1 MLSFRIM
8 QMLRALACGLA
19 FLCFSTAHAAPAEPF
34 KWDPKVVRG
43 TLDNGFEYYLVPS
56 PKASHQVGLHL
67 IVRAGS
73 VDERDDQ
80 SGVAHMVEHMVFHA
94 TRGHPEGL
102 HAFFKKNGLTIGRHY
117 NAQTNFERTLYML
130 GLDPRTQSL
139 QMGLEALGEIAG
151 GALMPEESLEKERS
165 VILEEWRMKLGVRE
179 RMESQR
185 RALLRSGSLAPE
197 RPTIGTEASIRG
209 QSAQALRAF
218 YADWYRPGNMALIVV
233 GDMDLKTI
241 EPMIRARFGGL
252 KAAALPP
259 RNALDPVLGET
270 LRIGRM
276 QDAESGSSQ
285 VGWVSRF
292 GGDNRQD
299 SEGLRHRLLDRLAER
314 MVRHT
319 VRQQAMGLPASVESL
334 SSRKGDLG
342 PTVESLGVAASVS
355 LQGHQDGLKQ
365 ILLAKERLL
374 RGPIDTAVLKGE
386 LDEIRRLNAGGVKVR
401 DRRDQATWLQLVN
414 EVVTTGRVLQDPV
427 QKQAQIDAILPSLT
441 AEAVHER
448 IRRWLS
454 SPDRLVF
461 MIAPGLSPLTL
472 PTQAEVLALEQ
483 QIADAPLPPLPS
495 SRTESVAAVNMPVL
509 DTSGAI
515 TAQVPDAAK
524 DVTRW
529 QLANGDQFIW
539 LRTQDKTLHFAA
551 RSGAGYRLPGAQ
563 AWEWQMAEQL
573 ARDSDLKGQ
582 AAGALSQWQKARQI
596 SLSQS
601 QTATQLRQDARV
613 KASDLDDLF
622 RLSAA
627 RQVMTSIP
635 ADGVRRAA
643 RQLQRQDAKRP
654 DSVNAQLAAAM
665 STLRFG
671 DQAMDRAPQKA
682 DLQALEGEEGAQRIQ
697 TRWQQ
702 LAAQPVSYFLMGD
715 VDPAILKALVQRH
728 LAGIARQAAASSA
741 QPLLQEP
748 GSRER
753 ILAIGIEPQASVR
766 AQGSQAMDWT
776 PERAIGAAVLSR
788 VIHRALRTELRDKES
803 GVYRLSFELTLDPH
817 TNRLNSELHYTADPA
832 RIKDLWARTRQV
844 LAALPNH
851 LDPQVLQQELR
862 RMQQQEQARQGDPD
876 TRFQRLQLS
885 LQVWGDAR
893 YIEQSKALGSA
904 LTADKL
910 EPLIKALDLNR
921 DQCSVLLLPRSGV

>member
-1 MLSFRIM
+1 MFSFRIM
-8 QMLRALACGLA
+8 QMLRALACCLA
-19 FLCFSTAHAAPAEPF
+19 LLWSSTAHAAPAEPF

-67 IVRAGS
+67 VVRAGS
-73 VDERDDQ
+73 VDEREDQ

-117 NAQTNFERTLYML
+117 NAQTNFERTLYVL

-151 GALMPEESLEKERS
+151 GALMPEEALEKERS

-185 RALLRSGSLAPE
+185 RALLRAGSLAPE
-197 RPTIGTEASIRG
+197 RPTIGSEASIRG

-252 KAAALPP
+252 KAAALPS
-259 RNALDPVLGET
+259 RNALDPVLGNT

-292 GGDNRQD
+292 SGDNRQD
-299 SEGLRHRLLDRLAER
+299 SDGLRQRLLDRLAER
-314 MVRHT
+314 VLRHT
-319 VRQQAMGLPASVESL
+319 VRQQAMGLPTSVESL
-334 SSRKGDLG
+334 TSRKGDLG
-342 PTVESLGVAASVS
+342 PTVESLGFAASVS
-355 LQGHQDGLKQ
+355 LQGHQEGLKQ
-365 ILLAKERLL
+365 ILLARERLL
-374 RGPIDTAVLKGE
+374 REPIDTAVLNRE
-386 LDEIRRLNAGGVKVR
+386 LDEIRRLNAEGLKVR
-401 DRRDQATWLQLVN
+401 DRRDQSAWLQLIN
-414 EVVTTGRVLQDPV
+414 EMVTTGRVLQDPA

-441 AEAVHER
+441 AAAVQER
-448 IRRWLS
+448 IHRWLN

-472 PTQAEVLALEQ
+472 PTQAEVLALEK
-483 QIADAPLPPLPS
+483 QIAAMPLPPLPS
-495 SRTESVAAVNMPVL
+495 AKEELVATVNMPVL

-529 QLANGDQFIW
+529 QLSNGDEFIW

-582 AAGALSQWQKARQI
+582 AAGALAQWQKARKI

-622 RLSAA
+622 RLLAA
-627 RQVMTSIP
+627 RQVMTAIP

-643 RQLQRQDAKRP
+643 HQLQRQAARRP
-654 DSVNAQLAAAM
+654 DSVNAQLALAM
-665 STLRFG
+665 STLRFA
-671 DQAMDRAPQKA
+671 DQAMDRAPQMA
-682 DLQALEGEEGAQRIQ
+682 DLQALESEEGAQRIQ
-697 TRWQQ
+697 TRWRQ

-715 VDPAILKALVQRH
+715 ADPAILKTLVQRH
-728 LAGIARQAAASSA
+728 LAGIARQPASSA
-741 QPLLQEP
+741 QPLLQEA

-753 ILAIGIEPQASVR
+753 VLAIGTEPQASVR
-766 AQGSQAMDWT
+766 AQGSQALDWT

-803 GVYRLSFELTLDPH
+803 GVYRLNFEMTLDPH

-832 RIKDLWARTRQV
+832 RIKALWARTREV
-844 LAALPNH
+844 LASLPAH

-885 LQVWGDAR
+885 LQVWDDAR

-904 LTADKL
+904 LAADKL

-921 DQCSVLLLPRSGV
+921 DQCSVMLLPKGGV

>member
-1 MLSFRIM
+1 MFSFRTM
-8 QMLRALACGLA
+8 QMLRALSCCLA
-19 FLCFSTAHAAPAEPF
+19 FLCFSPVYAAPAEPF
-34 KWDPKVVRG
+34 NWDPKVVRG
-43 TLDNGFEYYLVPS
+43 TLENGFTYYLVPS
-56 PKASHQVGLHL
+56 SKVSHHVGLHL

-102 HAFFKKNGLTIGRHY
+102 HAFFKKSGLIIGRHY

-130 GLDPRTQSL
+130 DLDPRTQSL

-151 GALMPEESLEKERS
+151 GALMPEEALEKERF

-185 RALLRSGSLAPE
+185 RALLRAGSMAPE

-209 QSAQALRAF
+209 QSAQSLRDF

-233 GDMDLKTI
+233 GDMDLTTI
-241 EPMIRARFGGL
+241 EPMIRARFSGL

-259 RNALDPVLGET
+259 RNTLDPVLGDT

-292 GGDNRQD
+292 RGDNRQD

-319 VRQQAMGLPASVESL
+319 VRQQAMDLPTSVESL

-342 PTVESLGVAASVS
+342 PTVESLGFAASVS
-355 LQGHQDGLKQ
+355 LQGHQEGLKQ
-365 ILLAKERLL
+365 ILLARQRLL
-374 RGPIDTAVLKGE
+374 REPIDMAVLTRE
-386 LDEIRRLNAGGVKVR
+386 LDEIRRLNANGVKVR
-401 DRRDQATWLQLVN
+401 DRRDQPTWLQLVN
-414 EVVTTGRVLQDPV
+414 EAVTAGRVLQDPG
-427 QKQAQIDAILPSLT
+427 QKQRHIDAILPDLT
-441 AEAVHER
+441 AAAVQER
-448 IRRWLS
+448 IHRWLA

-472 PTQAEVLALEQ
+472 PNQAEVLALER
-483 QIADAPLPPLPS
+483 QIAQAPLPPLPS
-495 SRTESVAAVNMPVL
+495 PKADTVAAVEMPAL

-515 TAQVPDAAK
+515 TAQVPDAAQ

-529 QLANGDQFIW
+529 RLANGDEFIW

-551 RSGAGYRLPGAQ
+551 RSNAGYRLPGAQ

-582 AAGALSQWQKARQI
+582 TPGALAQWQRARGI

-601 QTATQLRQDARV
+601 QTATQLLQDARV

-622 RLSAA
+622 RLFAA
-627 RQVMTSIP
+627 RQVRTSIP
-635 ADGVRRAA
+635 ADGVRHAA
-643 RQLQRQDAKRP
+643 HQLQRQDAKRP
-654 DSVNAQLAAAM
+654 DSVNAQLTVAM
-665 STLRFG
+665 SMLRFG
-671 DQAMDRAPQKA
+671 EQAMDRAPRKD
-682 DLQALEGEEGAQRIQ
+682 DLRALEGEEGAQRIQ

-702 LAAQPVSYFLMGD
+702 LAAQPVRYFLMGD
-715 VDPAILKALVQRH
+715 VDPAILKALVQQH
-728 LAGIARQAAASSA
+728 LAGIARQTAASSA
-741 QPLLQEP
+741 QALLQEP
-748 GSRER
+748 GQRER
-753 ILAIGIEPQASVR
+753 ILAIGTEPQASVR
-766 AQGSQAMDWT
+766 AHGSQAMDWT

-788 VIHRALRTELRDKES
+788 VIHRALRTELRDKQS
-803 GVYRLSFELTLDPH
+803 GVYRLNFELTLDPH

-832 RIKDLWARTRQV
+832 RIKALWARTRQV
-844 LAALPNH
+844 LAALPSH
-851 LDPQVLQQELR
+851 LDPQVLRQELS
-862 RMQQQEQARQGDPD
+862 RMQQQEQVRQRDPG

-885 LQVWGDAR
+885 MQVWGDAR
-893 YIEQSKALGSA
+893 YIEQSKALVSA
-904 LTADKL
+904 LTPEKL

-921 DQCSVLLLPRSGV
+921 DQSSVMLLPKGGG